1 MDLKKFSPQ
10 EISKLP
16 NQPGVYKYFDLSGT
30 IIYIGKAKDLKKRV
44 SSYFTKSANIN
55 RKTLKLVSEVK
66 MLEIVIVNSEFDAL
80 LLENSL
86 IKEYQPKY
94 NILLKDDKS
103 FPSIL
108 ITKDRFP
115 KIYSTRQ
122 IDKSKGEYFGPYTSV
137 KAMNSVLDLI
147 RKLYKIRTCNLA
159 LTKKNVTE
167 KKFKICLEYH
177 LGNCLGPCEGLQKED
192 NYLEEIEQSKNI
204 LKGKI
209 QVVKSYFTEKMNES
223 AVNLAFEEAQ
233 KFKEKLDLLDKFQIR
248 SLIVNQRITDTDV
261 FTILTEEDTAFVNYM
276 RIKHGS
282 INLSETVEIK
292 RKLDETEE
300 ELLIYAII
308 NLKEKFSSPNK
319 EIFTNLNVETW
330 DNETIITQPKIG
342 DKKKLVDLSIKNLL
356 FYKKE
361 KISRATP
368 KESSQER
375 VLKQLKE
382 DLRLTEIPTHIECF
396 DNSNISGTNPV
407 ASMVCFKNAKP
418 SKKDYRHFK
427 IKTVVG
433 PDDFGS
439 MKEIVFRRYSRLKN
453 EGLPFPKLIVI
464 DGGKGQLN
472 AALESLK
479 ELELYGQI
487 PIIGIAKRL
496 EELYFPG
503 DQIPIHINKKSESL
517 KLLQFLRDE
526 AHRFAITFHRDLRS
540 KGSLVSELDHLKGIG
555 KVSKEKLL
563 RRFKTIKAI
572 KQASITDLATEIGL
586 SRAQKL
592 KDQFKK

>member
-1 MDLKKFSPQ
+1 MNAKKFSIN
-10 EISKLP
+10 ELSKLP
-16 NQPGVYKYFDLSGT
+16 NQPGIYKYFDQSGI

-55 RKTLKLVSEVK
+55 RKTLKLVSEISK
-66 MLEIVIVNSEFDAL
+66 LEIVIVNSEFDAL

-94 NILLKDDKS
+94 NILLKDDKT

-115 KIYSTRQ
+115 KIYSTRR
-122 IDKSKGEYFGPYTSV
+122 IDKDKGEYFGPYTSV
-137 KAMNSVLDLI
+137 KAMNNVLDLI
-147 RKLYKIRTCNLA
+147 RKLYKIRTCSLH
-159 LTKKNVTE
+159 LSSKNIEE
-167 KKFKICLEYH
+167 KKFKVCLEYH
-177 LGNCLGPCEGLQKED
+177 LGNCLGPCEGLQKES

-209 QVVKSYFTEKMNES
+209 QVAKKYFEDKMNF
-223 AVNLAFEEAQ
+223 AATNLAFEDAH
-233 KFKEKLDLLDKFQIR
+233 KFKENLELLEKFQTK
-248 SLIVNQRITDTDV
+248 SLIVNQKITDTDI
-261 FTILTEEDTAFVNYM
+261 FTILSEKDTAFINYM
-276 RIKHGS
+276 RITHGT
-282 INLSETVEIK
+282 INLSETVEVK
-292 RKLDETEE
+292 RKLEETEE
-300 ELLIYAII
+300 EILIHVII
-308 NLKEKFSSPNK
+308 SLREKFNSSNK
-319 EIFTNLNVETW
+319 EIFTNIDLPTW
-330 DNETIITQPKIG
+330 NDSIKITQPKIG

-368 KESSQER
+368 KESNQDR

-382 DLRLTEIPTHIECF
+382 DLRLTEIPNHIECF

-407 ASMVCFKNAKP
+407 ASMVCFKDAKP

-439 MKEIVFRRYSRLKN
+439 MKEIVYRRYNRLKN
-453 EGLPFPKLIVI
+453 EGIELPKLIVI

-472 AALESLK
+472 AAVESLK
-479 ELELYGQI
+479 ELELYSKI
-487 PIIGIAKRL
+487 PIIGIAKKL

-503 DQIPIHINKKSESL
+503 DQIPIHLNKKSESL

-526 AHRFAITFHRDLRS
+526 AHRFAITFHRNLRS
-540 KGSLVSELDHLKGIG
+540 KSAITSELDEIKGIG
-555 KVSKEKLL
+555 KVSKDKLL
-563 RRFKTIKAI
+563 YKFKTISAI
-572 KQASITDLATEIGL
+572 KKASITELASEIGL
-586 SRAQKL
+586 ARARDL
-592 KDQFKK
+592 KNQLK